1 MTIVQSVLLGILQGI
16 AEFLPISSSG
26 HLAVAQALFGLDDVP
41 LLYDVMLHLAT
52 LLAVFIYFR
61 RKIFRLLRI
70 LFIWIFRKPY
80 LEDSDP
86 DDFLSGS
93 EERGKRTIIAVILT
107 SLVTAVLGV
116 LTSKLI
122 PDLSIRFTCA
132 GFIATAVL
140 LVFSYF
146 MEKRSSRLHQ
156 NRAPKDEKGISALQA
171 LFIGF
176 MQGVGTL
183 PGISRSG
190 STIAGAE
197 LCGVNRTAAG
207 EYSFI
212 ASIPAIL
219 GAFVLEAKDLG
230 EVGSS
235 VGIVQVI
242 AGCVSAFVFGY
253 LALAFLMNLIRKGKL
268 VWFVCY
274 LVPLGILGMIFL
286 K

>member
-107 SLVTAVLGV
+107 SLVTVVLGV

-146 MEKRSSRLHQ
+146 MEKRSSRLNQ

-219 GAFVLEAKDLG
+219 GAFVLEAKDLD

>member
-1 MTIVQSVLLGILQGI
+1 MTIVQSILLGILQGI

-61 RKIFRLLRI
+61 RKIFRLFRI
-70 LFIWIFRKPY
+70 LFIWIFRRPY

-93 EERGKRTIIAVILT
+93 EERGKRTIVAVILT

-116 LTSKLI
+116 LTSRLI
-122 PDLSIRFTCA
+122 PDLPVRFTCA
-132 GFIATAVL
+132 GFIATAAL

-146 MEKRSSRLHQ
+146 MEKRSSRLNQ

-197 LCGVNRTAAG
+197 LCGVNRAAAG

-219 GAFVLEAKDLG
+219 GAFILEAKDLG

-235 VGIVQVI
+235 VGAVQVA

-253 LALAFLMNLIRKGKL
+253 LALAFLMNLIRKGRL
-268 VWFVCY
+268 VWFGCY